1 MAREALTVVLVAGV
15 FLAFMARTWYLDAR
29 SESADRQQT
38 DSARADSSLGTAGQA
53 RLANLP
59 TLPAYQQ
66 AKQSLTELDADRAAL
81 LKAAAAADED
91 AMLAAGTAYR
101 GTLARVR
108 TDLST
113 LKSYSDTA
121 EFNACWRDLVGP
133 RHVQDVAGHAT
144 LENRL
149 GILPR

>member
-15 FLAFMARTWYLDAR
+15 CLAFMARNWYLDAP
-29 SESADRQQT
+29 SQPADRRQP
-38 DSARADSSLGTAGQA
+38 DSARANSSLGTAERA
-53 RLANLP
+53 KLANLR

-66 AKQSLTELDADRAAL
+66 AKQSLDELDADRAAL

-101 GTLARVR
+101 RTLARVR
-108 TDLST
+108 TDLSK
-113 LKSYSDTA
+113 LKSYLDTA
-121 EFNACWRDLVGP
+121 EYNACWRDLVGP
-133 RHVQDVAGHAT
+133 RHVRDVAAHAA
-144 LENRL
+144 LESGL

>member
-1 MAREALTVVLVAGV
+1 M
-15 FLAFMARTWYLDAR
+15 
-29 SESADRQQT
+29 
-38 DSARADSSLGTAGQA
+38 DSARAESSLGTVGQA
-53 RLANLP
+53 KLANLR

-66 AKQSLTELDADRAAL
+66 AKQSLAELDADRAAL

-91 AMLAAGTAYR
+91 AMLAAGTAYH

-108 TDLST
+108 TDLLK

-133 RHVQDVAGHAT
+133 RHAQDVAAHAT
-144 LENRL
+144 LESRL